1 MKSYRE
7 ALSLIRLIP
16 DFPKPGILLQDIT
29 PLLSD
34 GEAFTAIISKI
45 ATCSPDVDFV
55 AGVEARGFI
64 FAAAVANSLGVGFI
78 PIRKSGKLPTHSISR
93 SYGLEYGNSVL
104 EVHRDA
110 FPQGSRILLIDDI
123 LATGGTISASIEL
136 IEELDGVILDVAFI
150 SEIEELDG
158 YRVIKERYPAIEIH
172 ILSR

>member
-1 MKSYRE
+1 MKNYRD
-7 ALSLIRLIP
+7 ALSLMRLIP
-16 DFPKPGILLQDIT
+16 DFPKPGILFQDIT

-34 GEAFTAIISKI
+34 GDAFSAIISEI
-45 ATCSPDVDFV
+45 AARSSEVDFV

-64 FAAAVANSLGVGFI
+64 FASAIAHKLGLGFI
-78 PIRKSGKLPTHSISR
+78 PIRKSGKLPSDSISR

-110 FPQGSRILLIDDI
+110 FPPGSKILLVDDI
-123 LATGGTISASIEL
+123 LATGGTIAASIEL
-136 IEELDGVILDVAFI
+136 IEELKGIITDVAFI

-158 YRVIKERYPAIEIH
+158 YSVIKDKYPSIEIH